1 MIIYLG
7 IALVLSFTVVKIMLR
22 LKAPCALSVVI
33 GIVCFLILVGV
44 GVFLIKGMDT
54 PPAGLNHHHTGRFEE
69 SSRIMKNG

>member
-7 IALVLSFTVVKIMLR
+7 IALVLSFTVVKIMLW

-44 GVFLIKGMDT
+44 GVFLIRGMDSPSPDST
-54 PPAGLNHHHTGRFEE
+54 IITQEDLKKAAGL
-69 SSRIMKNG
+69 

>member
-7 IALVLSFTVVKIMLR
+7 IALVLSFTVVKIMLW

-44 GVFLIKGMDT
+44 GVFLFKNMDT
-54 PPAGLNHHHTGRFEE
+54 LPPDSTIITQEELWKAAGL
-69 SSRIMKNG
+69 